1 MHTDNRD
8 NLIPMN
14 QRSREEA
21 VKNGRKG
28 GKASGAARRRKRILS
43 ETINTAWNSKIEV
56 TEKTAQSLRTIGYE
70 IKKRGDP
77 TAMDMIVASITVRAI
92 NGDLA
97 AFEMLARYG
106 LMPDM
111 KAELEL
117 QRLEVQRKDA
127 EQRKGYTLPENNLVE
142 TLLDNL
148 SKIDQNDI
156 PELKDQL
163 TVE

>member
-1 MHTDNRD
+1 
-8 NLIPMN
+8 
-14 QRSREEA
+14 
-21 VKNGRKG
+21 
-28 GKASGAARRRKRILS
+28 
-43 ETINTAWNSKIEV
+43 
-56 TEKTAQSLRTIGYE
+56 
-70 IKKRGDP
+70 
-77 TAMDMIVASITVRAI
+77 MIVASITVRAI